1 MKAGDTKETRE
12 RGSLTV
18 EALLF
23 LIPFMCAFFTL
34 INAARFVQAEMLLH
48 HAVTQTAKQISTY
61 SYIMTKM
68 DITKQMQE
76 TNGKSKKFISDTEE
90 TVNSVMDFVGAFG
103 ELGSGDDLAA
113 EVQNTVQKAQAAGD
127 AVTEYFSDPKDIL
140 NGALA
145 VVKSGGRQ
153 IVLTWVVGGITRGCI
168 KESLE
173 KVTDDPDRY
182 LKNIG
187 VIDGMAGLDF
197 SQSEWM
203 TNTPEDG
210 KGNVDIVVTYKLKNL
225 LFPDFDFG
233 EYEFCQ
239 CASTCI
245 W

>member
-1 MKAGDTKETRE
+1 MVK
-12 RGSLTV
+12 
-18 EALLF
+18 
-23 LIPFMCAFFTL
+23 P
-34 INAARFVQAEMLLH
+34 
-48 HAVTQTAKQISTY
+48 
-61 SYIMTKM
+61 
-68 DITKQMQE
+68 
-76 TNGKSKKFISDTEE
+76 
-90 TVNSVMDFVGAFG
+90 VMDFVGAFG
-103 ELGSGDDLAA
+103 DYENDLLGRVDAIDESI
-113 EVQNTVQKAQAAGD
+113 QNASNTME
-127 AVTEYFSDPKDIL
+127 EYISNPEEIL
-140 NGALA
+140 SGALA
-145 VVKSGGRQ
+145 VVKSEVREQ
-153 IVLTWVVGGITRGCI
+153 AFTWVVGGITRGCI

-173 KVTDDPDRY
+173 KVTDKPDEY

-197 SQSEWM
+197 SQSKWM